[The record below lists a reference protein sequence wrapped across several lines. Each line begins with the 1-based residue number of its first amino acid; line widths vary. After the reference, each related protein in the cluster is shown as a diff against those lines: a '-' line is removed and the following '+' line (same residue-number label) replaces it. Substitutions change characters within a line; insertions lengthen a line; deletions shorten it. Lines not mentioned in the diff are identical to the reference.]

1 MPKIISA
8 AFKANLCPKGTDPFC
23 RLTLPTLSYK
33 PYRFDVRI
41 LMRLWVSLLQV
52 SLSNPFP
59 GKKAFPKLVAAHKK
73 LWRVGFTFTSGRT
86 SDFSYYQQEK
96 RCPCQNHSS
105 WEQQMRFHWQDHS
118 SENMLCWSLRYRL
131 GTDDI
136 VDWEETYPC
145 TLAGSKEPY
154 SSTAL
159 IESSLLPPRY
169 SHRLAMI
176 GQRQSCVA
184 TSTAYLLDSND
195 LTRNRYSIQRRMQS
209 IFEVGNFGRWV
220 ITHSWTGFDFHDHRP
235 TVSNHQHYFDPQSQ
249 EMVRIMRPEGSFLI
263 ARSAYQ
269 KRPTEGDKLDH
280 FPMST
285 IGCPFKVWK
294 RKPS

>member
-1 MPKIISA
+1 
-8 AFKANLCPKGTDPFC
+8 
-23 RLTLPTLSYK
+23 
-33 PYRFDVRI
+33 
-41 LMRLWVSLLQV
+41 MRLWVSLLQV

-136 VDWEETYPC
+136 VDWEETYAC
-145 TLAGSKEPY
+145 ILAGSKEPC
-154 SSTAL
+154 SSTAV

-169 SHRLAMI
+169 FPRLSSKITRTKPCHAKLLCLLHFNTTVTWWI
-176 GQRQSCVA
+176 FQS
-184 TSTAYLLDSND
+184 SSNRKQVVSINTLYILVVFSNCSCPYPNRNCT
-195 LTRNRYSIQRRMQS
+195 LTDWLSS
-209 IFEVGNFGRWV
+209 
-220 ITHSWTGFDFHDHRP
+220 
-235 TVSNHQHYFDPQSQ
+235 
-249 EMVRIMRPEGSFLI
+249 
-263 ARSAYQ
+263 
-269 KRPTEGDKLDH
+269 
-280 FPMST
+280 
-285 IGCPFKVWK
+285 
-294 RKPS
+294 